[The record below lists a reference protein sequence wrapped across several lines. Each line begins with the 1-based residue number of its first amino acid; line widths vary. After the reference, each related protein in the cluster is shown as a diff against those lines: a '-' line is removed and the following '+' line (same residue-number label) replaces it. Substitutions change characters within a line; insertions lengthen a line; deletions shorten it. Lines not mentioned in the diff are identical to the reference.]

1 MLQVSEIARVRL
13 DTFLS
18 FVNLNFVP
26 TKTEVRAVLSRT
38 VNHVFNDCKRV
49 ILNAGISLVQ
59 DVTHSFTSNGWE
71 EAYALALTLFFYP
84 DIMLVS

>member
-1 MLQVSEIARVRL
+1 M
-13 DTFLS
+13 FG
-18 FVNLNFVP
+18 
-26 TKTEVRAVLSRT
+26 TEVRTVLSQP

-49 ILNAGISLVQ
+49 VYKYILLLNAVSLVQ
-59 DVTHSFTSNGWE
+59 DVTHSSTWE